1 MSTNNEPRPR
11 GEHTDRPEHTEIQLG
26 SSFAPLKTLA
36 IAIAAVSA
44 VMGLV
49 TGSVGFAVLFW
60 LATTAGVMFISVPMA
75 IGNHLSSSRRP
86 TGKSNH
92 DRS

>member
-1 MSTNNEPRPR
+1 MNTNNKPRPR
-11 GEHTDRPEHTEIQLG
+11 ADHADHTEIQLG

-36 IAIAAVSA
+36 IVIFLVSA

-86 TGKSNH
+86 SGSSVQNRT
-92 DRS
+92 

>member
-1 MSTNNEPRPR
+1 MNTNTEPRPHAQ
-11 GEHTDRPEHTEIQLG
+11 HTEQTEIQLG

-36 IAIAAVSA
+36 VVIAVVSA
-44 VMGLV
+44 VMGLI
-49 TGSVGFAVLFW
+49 TGSVSFAMLFW
-60 LATTAGVMFISVPMA
+60 LGITAGVMFISVPMA

-86 TGKSNH
+86 TGKSTH